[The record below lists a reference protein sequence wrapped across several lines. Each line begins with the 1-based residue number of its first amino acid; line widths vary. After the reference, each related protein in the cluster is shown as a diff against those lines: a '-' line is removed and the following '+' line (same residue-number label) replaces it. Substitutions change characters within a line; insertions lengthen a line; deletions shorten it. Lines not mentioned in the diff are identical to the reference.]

1 MDATETPTTGW
12 LRNLVHNIPHLL
24 ATHTVLIAPVV
35 LLGVGLLLAA
45 APRRTVCVGLLLVLA
60 VHYQVLRVPGQLRH
74 AVAVEDGVATS
85 EAVACRLGSVG
96 RPFAQCPPIVLSD
109 PFAGPLRLVP

>member
-1 MDATETPTTGW
+1 
-12 LRNLVHNIPHLL
+12 LRNLVHHIPDLL

-60 VHYQVLRVPGQLRH
+60 VHYQVLRVPGQLDH
-74 AVAVEDGVATS
+74 EIAVEDGVATS
-85 EAVACRLGSVG
+85 KAVACRLGSVG
-96 RPFAQCPPIVLSD
+96 RPFAQCPPIDLPD
-109 PFAGPLRLVP
+109 PFAQPLRLVP